1 MLARNRTASPKVAS
15 APAAVHRQ
23 TEATPALQ
31 PPPAVQA
38 SSVPPASVPA
48 PEPPPSSKPAPLPKV
63 IAADPEPRT
72 DTKTRPSRTFVAPA
86 ARPIEAQNSLAAL
99 PAPPRTEPLPGP
111 EVVHV
116 LPPGILGTSSIPMP
130 PPPATV
136 TTPAAAAP
144 EKPKPVT
151 GGVATAA
158 RLIKQTPPVYPQT
171 ALKHGLVGDVKIQAI
186 VDEHGNITNVKVLSG
201 DAVLV
206 AAAKTAVLQWKY
218 APSTLNGNPVA
229 APISI
234 VISFENKNH

>member
-1 MLARNRTASPKVAS
+1 
-15 APAAVHRQ
+15 
-23 TEATPALQ
+23 
-31 PPPAVQA
+31 
-38 SSVPPASVPA
+38 
-48 PEPPPSSKPAPLPKV
+48 
-63 IAADPEPRT
+63 
-72 DTKTRPSRTFVAPA
+72 
-86 ARPIEAQNSLAAL
+86 
-99 PAPPRTEPLPGP
+99 
-111 EVVHV
+111 
-116 LPPGILGTSSIPMP
+116 MP

-136 TTPAAAAP
+136 TAAAPPAVP

-158 RLIKQTPPVYPQT
+158 RLLKQTAPIYPQT

-186 VDEHGNITNVKVLSG
+186 VDEHGNLTNVKVLSG

-206 AAAKTAVLQWKY
+206 AAAKTAVMQWKY